1 MPTPEE
7 DVTRAECEEWARG
20 LHYPLTHES
29 LSGLRERV
37 CANPEAWW
45 AVLKDLIVAAPDETW
60 VHNLAFAPLRATLEC
75 GDDQIVEQV
84 ISLAKT
90 NTKIASALADGAPL
104 NRDLD
109 LISLLG
115 RDYVAQTYF
124 RRAVSKDPFDF
135 WAWMLVQELLEADPQ
150 AAWMMILELID
161 KAPND
166 EILAYVA
173 AGPLED
179 FIKLHAADY
188 IDRIEESARTNA
200 TMKRAL
206 RGVWLT
212 HLSAELL
219 DRIEAAAGVPLDR
232 S

>member
-1 MPTPEE
+1 
-7 DVTRAECEEWARG
+7 
-20 LHYPLTHES
+20 
-29 LSGLRERV
+29 
-37 CANPEAWW
+37 
-45 AVLKDLIVAAPDETW
+45 
-60 VHNLAFAPLRATLEC
+60 
-75 GDDQIVEQV
+75 
-84 ISLAKT
+84 
-90 NTKIASALADGAPL
+90 
-104 NRDLD
+104 
-109 LISLLG
+109 
-115 RDYVAQTYF
+115 
-124 RRAVSKDPFDF
+124 
-135 WAWMLVQELLEADPQ
+135 MLVQELLEADPQ